1 MNKLTPE
8 ELRRIIKPAAAGVL
22 TMTQDEKFLLAK
34 RTSKAHYLPGYWSV
48 PSGESNVNELESM
61 ESCARREFYEETTHR
76 IPDDARLPMIDKW
89 FTDNRMYYL
98 FLYVVPKKVFV
109 KIDWEHE
116 SVNWFTKDN
125 LPEPIAP
132 QILDAI
138 QRI

>member
-1 MNKLTPE
+1 
-8 ELRRIIKPAAAGVL
+8 
-22 TMTQDEKFLLAK
+22 
-34 RTSKAHYLPGYWSV
+34 
-48 PSGESNVNELESM
+48 
-61 ESCARREFYEETTHR
+61 
-76 IPDDARLPMIDKW
+76 MIDKW

-98 FLYVVPKKVFV
+98 FLYIVPKKIFV

-116 SVNWFTKDN
+116 AVNWFTKDN